1 MSNKKPLPTWEDTG
15 LDSARSWKPSVREV
29 TVSKSEAEKKLK
41 DGFSVSDLTGN
52 AATFSDDDTIH
63 WRKNLT
69 EKAAAA
75 ALGRMIR
82 LHGRNVRLLGKGN
95 LAASQWR
102 GSYLL
107 YRGYK
112 RTEPF

>member
-1 MSNKKPLPTWEDTG
+1 MSDKKPLPTWRDTG
-15 LDSARSWKPSVREV
+15 LESARNWKPSVRE
-29 TVSKSEAEKKLK
+29 TTISKTEAEKKLK
-41 DGFSVSDLTGN
+41 DGFAVSDPTGN
-52 AATFSDDDTIH
+52 AAVFSDDTIH
-63 WRKNLT
+63 WRKSLT
-69 EKAAAA
+69 EKDAAYAF
-75 ALGRMIR
+75 GRMIR

-95 LAASQWR
+95 LAASQRR